1 MEKPLVSV
9 IVPTFK
15 RADRLCGA
23 LESIARQTYSNLEI
37 LVVNDNIPGSAYDIE
52 GESSEQVQR
61 LVVVDLPGAL
71 PLETLAWSPVE

>member
-1 MEKPLVSV
+1 MPLLQGLVGLAF
-9 IVPTFK
+9 I
-15 RADRLCGA
+15 LA
-23 LESIARQTYSNLEI
+23 LYLAPFLI
-37 LVVNDNIPGSAYDIE
+37 

>member
-1 MEKPLVSV
+1 MIERLLLIMPVGDIQRGPIVGKLV
-9 IVPTFK
+9 FL
-15 RADRLCGA
+15 D
-23 LESIARQTYSNLEI
+23 
-37 LVVNDNIPGSAYDIE
+37 

>member
-1 MEKPLVSV
+1 MTDEVTDFDHNDAAMQDFDALSELDSL
-9 IVPTFK
+9 FEE
-15 RADRLCGA
+15 DERLKQA
-23 LESIARQTYSNLEI
+23 ENNVLT
-37 LVVNDNIPGSAYDIE
+37 